1 MDQNRINEI
10 RNEDVKKLDK
20 VQSEVDGIIT
30 SMTDA
35 IRKKYKA
42 LKDKIAERIEKKADI
57 LISPRS
63 KAEVLKLAK
72 EALRKNR
79 KELFFGEVL
88 IPHLID
94 VQKHADIAL
103 HRESMRRG
111 ICSEKNFYK
120 IAYLLI
126 TEKDLEEAIEAL
138 PNIGLS
144 ENEKDAQIKELDE
157 EIAALG
163 SQIEKELKKV

>member
-1 MDQNRINEI
+1 MDQDKINKI
-10 RNEDVKKLDK
+10 RNEDTEKLDR
-20 VQSEVDGIIT
+20 VQSKVNEIIANV
-30 SMTDA
+30 TDA
-35 IRKKYKA
+35 IQKKCKV
-42 LKDKIAERIEKKADI
+42 LKDKIAEKIEKKADI

-63 KAEVLKLAK
+63 KGEVLKLAK

-88 IPHLID
+88 IPHLMD
-94 VQKHADIAL
+94 VQNHVDIAL